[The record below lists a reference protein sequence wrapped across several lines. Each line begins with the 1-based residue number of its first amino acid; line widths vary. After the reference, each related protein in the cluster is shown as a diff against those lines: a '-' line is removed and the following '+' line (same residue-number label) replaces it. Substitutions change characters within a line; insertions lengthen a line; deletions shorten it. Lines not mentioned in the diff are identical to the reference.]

1 MAGSRGQ
8 VPIKN
13 EKNAECWLIT
23 TFTNMNITVND
34 INWFINTI
42 NNMIISYYFY
52 FILAHIFNYFYLNY
66 NV

>member
-13 EKNAECWLIT
+13 EKNAECCFIT

-34 INWFINTI
+34 INSFVNTI
-42 NNMIISYYFY
+42 NNIIISYYFY
-52 FILAHIFNYFYLNY
+52 IILVRLFNYIYLN
-66 NV
+66 